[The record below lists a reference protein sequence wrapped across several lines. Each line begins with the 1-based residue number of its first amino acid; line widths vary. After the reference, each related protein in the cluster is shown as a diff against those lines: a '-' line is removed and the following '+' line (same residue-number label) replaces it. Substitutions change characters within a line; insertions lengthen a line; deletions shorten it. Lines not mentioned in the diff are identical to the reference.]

1 MSQYDNT
8 NSGALF
14 KNSKRTEE
22 NNQPNYTG
30 NINVEGVDKRLAAW
44 VKVSK
49 KGETYISLLAS
60 DALVSENTEK
70 PKKAGSIQPLS
81 SSLEEMVVVTDEGET
96 TEKPEKN
103 PFLEEQDIPF

>member
-14 KNSKRTEE
+14 KNTKRTEE

-30 NINVEGVDKRLAAW
+30 NINVEGVEKRLAAW

-70 PKKAGSIQPLS
+70 PKNS
-81 SSLEEMVVVTDEGET
+81 ET

-103 PFLEEQDIPF
+103 PFLDEQDVPF

>member
-14 KNSKRTEE
+14 KNNKRTEE

-70 PKKAGSIQPLS
+70 PKSI
-81 SSLEEMVVVTDEGET
+81 ET
-96 TEKPEKN
+96 PEKPEKN
-103 PFLEEQDIPF
+103 AFLDEQDVPF